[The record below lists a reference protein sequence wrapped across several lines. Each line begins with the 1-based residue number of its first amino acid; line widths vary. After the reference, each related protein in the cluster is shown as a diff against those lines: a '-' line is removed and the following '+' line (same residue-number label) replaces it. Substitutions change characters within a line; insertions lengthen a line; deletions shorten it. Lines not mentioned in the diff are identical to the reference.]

1 MKYLQIYVTQSRHMG
16 FPGGSAGKESA
27 PQCGRPR
34 FDPWVGKIPCRR
46 DRLPSM
52 VFWPGELHGRR
63 SPWGRKEWDTTERLS
78 LRSAPRSPLSP
89 SVTFPGARPDLPS
102 RAPPLLQPPGLLP
115 SAPASPPRGPGTP
128 FPPPLEL
135 TAFLLHL
142 PTWSPAPDSLR
153 APTRPSSLPSNS
165 GYSLLSLTP

>member
-1 MKYLQIYVTQSRHMG
+1 MG

-89 SVTFPGARPDLPS
+89 SVTFPGAGPDLPS

-115 SAPASPPRGPGTP
+115 SAPASPPRSPHPLSPSAGAYRLPAA
-128 FPPPLEL
+128 PPHLEPCPRLPACSDTSVFSAFQLWVQPLVSDPM
-135 TAFLLHL
+135 TH
-142 PTWSPAPDSLR
+142 PD
-153 APTRPSSLPSNS
+153 
-165 GYSLLSLTP
+165 YMF

>member
-1 MKYLQIYVTQSRHMG
+1 MG

-27 PQCGRPR
+27 AQCGRPR

-89 SVTFPGARPDLPS
+89 SVTFPGARPGLPS
-102 RAPPLLQPPGLLP
+102 LRRAPLRPVWGSPAPPAPRAPAFRPSLTTTKPAPPFPLRWSLPP
-115 SAPASPPRGPGTP
+115 SCCASPPGALPQTP
-128 FPPPLEL
+128 C
-135 TAFLLHL
+135 LLRHVRLLCL
-142 PTWSPAPDSLR
+142 PTLGTASCL
-153 APTRPSSLPSNS
+153 
-165 GYSLLSLTP
+165 